1 MTTTGATIVSAFMTN
16 INFRGDRSYEKYI
29 ELASHLLRVPIN
41 KVIFVDSTVYSHFKQ
56 FNNDNTI
63 IVPFYKESNYL
74 YNYKNII
81 DNTKLSTTNP
91 QKDTVEYMMTMCY
104 KTEFVRSAIQM
115 NLFNST
121 QYIWMDLGIK
131 HMMTCKDDEFVE
143 KVMRLKDVEYK
154 LNHVRIPSI
163 WNPDNNYQV
172 DIYKD
177 LTWYFA
183 GSLFGGNSTILI
195 KFADLV
201 KETCLKVIHEKN
213 ILMWEINIWQLVY
226 RMDRWRFLYYFS
238 GHNNSILDS
247 Y

>member
-1 MTTTGATIVSAFMTN
+1 MTTGATIVSAFMAN

-29 ELASHLLRVPIN
+29 ELASHLLKVPIN
-41 KVIFVDSTVYSHFKQ
+41 KVIFIDSTVYSHFKH
-56 FNNDNTI
+56 FNNDYTV

-74 YNYKNII
+74 YKYKDII
-81 DNTKLSTTNP
+81 DNSRISTTNS
-91 QKDTVEYMMTMCY
+91 QKDTVEYMMTMCH
-104 KTEFVRSAIQM
+104 KTEFVRSAIEM

-131 HMMTCKDDEFVE
+131 HMITCSDEEFVE

-154 LNHVRIPSI
+154 VNHVRIPSI
-163 WNPDNNYQV
+163 WNPDSNYQV
-172 DIYKD
+172 DLYKD

-183 GSLFGGNSTILI
+183 GSMFGGNSTILI
-195 KFADLV
+195 TFADLV
-201 KETCLKVIHEKN
+201 KETCLKVIHEKKM
-213 ILMWEINIWQLVY
+213 LMWEINIWQLVY

-238 GHNNSILDS
+238 SHNNTILDE